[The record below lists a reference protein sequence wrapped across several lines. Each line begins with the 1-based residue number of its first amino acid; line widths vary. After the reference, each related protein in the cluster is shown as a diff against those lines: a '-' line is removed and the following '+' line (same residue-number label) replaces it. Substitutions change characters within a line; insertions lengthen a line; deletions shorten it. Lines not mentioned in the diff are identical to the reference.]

1 MGCDCTK
8 LGATTKIIPVKDA
21 TNQSASALGDNTVR
35 RKSNASFDNIQKTP
49 ASNIIDDSVT
59 NNEHVKIDS
68 YIEQSNL
75 VPVEN
80 LKAVSPDKSR
90 KHEELTSV
98 DDAANYVTSTS
109 TNKSIQTSTGET
121 TNEHLPN
128 RIDSGTSN
136 ERLTSA
142 NSQQKKNDH
151 RNETITDDTISVYDK
166 SFVEKNSDNEL
177 NITVD
182 QIEEKTNDSTHH
194 PTISGNP
201 NKVIYRFFYYNFV
214 F

>member
-142 NSQQKKNDH
+142 NSQQKK
-151 RNETITDDTISVYDK
+151 
-166 SFVEKNSDNEL
+166 
-177 NITVD
+177 
-182 QIEEKTNDSTHH
+182 
-194 PTISGNP
+194 
-201 NKVIYRFFYYNFV
+201 
-214 F
+214 